1 MCSNPILT
9 VERPM
14 PDYTP
19 VEGHWLRVF
28 AFFGVRR
35 LVAAFQSAVFR
46 SPCSPCLCGESNGG
60 QEFTTEAQR
69 TRRNSNQDTTLP
81 VQPVYE
87 YDPTKYSQSP

>member
-19 VEGHWLRVF
+19 IEGHWLRVF
-28 AFFGVRR
+28 AFFGVQR

-46 SPCSPCLCGESNGG
+46 SPCSPCFCGESNGG

-69 TRRNSNQDTTLP
+69 TRRNLKPGRYPSG
-81 VQPVYE
+81 
-87 YDPTKYSQSP
+87 PTGLRIPSDEV